1 MEQVWRRVLR
11 QVHRYPSPHNSQPM
25 RVRIDGDTLHLF
37 YDKRR
42 GLPAEPYAIPFGS
55 VCVGVFVESVCIAAH
70 ALGFEVVER
79 LDSTPMDFDAPA
91 PLHPVGSLTL
101 VPAAGPVPDL
111 DPDLLLTRR
120 TSRLPYD
127 ARTVPR
133 DVLAEAAEEAAGR
146 GHALQVADD
155 PALVHRLVAV
165 NQRTLFYDLENPAV
179 RREIRGYLRYS
190 EREAVRKADG
200 LSARCL
206 ALPGPVMR
214 LVLGS
219 YWLWRLPL
227 LGAVMRRV
235 YLRSMRGVPQVA
247 WLKGPFADERDH
259 VEAGRAFLR
268 LWLVL
273 TRHGVALHPFGS
285 VITNPR
291 SHRELLEV
299 VDEREDADLVW
310 LLFRV
315 GYSAEPPRSHRLPV
329 AALEVAA

>member
-1 MEQVWRRVLR
+1 M
-11 QVHRYPSPHNSQPM
+11 
-25 RVRIDGDTLHLF
+25 
-37 YDKRR
+37 
-42 GLPAEPYAIPFGS
+42 
-55 VCVGVFVESVCIAAH
+55 
-70 ALGFEVVER
+70 
-79 LDSTPMDFDAPA
+79 
-91 PLHPVGSLTL
+91 
-101 VPAAGPVPDL
+101 
-111 DPDLLLTRR
+111 
-120 TSRLPYD
+120 
-127 ARTVPR
+127 
-133 DVLAEAAEEAAGR
+133 
-146 GHALQVADD
+146 
-155 PALVHRLVAV
+155 
-165 NQRTLFYDLENPAV
+165 
-179 RREIRGYLRYS
+179 
-190 EREAVRKADG
+190 RKADG

-299 VDEREDADLVW
+299 VDEREDGDLVW

-315 GYSAEPPRSHRLPV
+315 GYSAEPPRSHRLPA